1 MATTNQR
8 IRYDLEAAVSGE
20 QDVAALARQLEG
32 LSETLEGDLK
42 VQAQASAQAL
52 RELGAKQGAIDNFV
66 TLKQQAAEA
75 ATRLRETQAAAQQ
88 FGQSIAAS
96 GAPTRAQAGQMEKL
110 RDAVRSAKTE
120 LVTKTAA
127 LDQSRAALRTYGLD
141 STNTAQ
147 AERNLR
153 AATAAARAE
162 IQAMAPAYQQAAQ
175 QATASGRQQVAANQQ
190 VSGSL
195 NELGEQLRAVQRVAV
210 AAIGGTFAGQM
221 IGDLNATAESFTTVA
236 DRIRLVTG
244 EGAAF
249 EAAFQGVQQIAL
261 ETNSELEA
269 TGTLFTRIQQAGE
282 GLGRT
287 NEQSLALTRT
297 INQAIQLSGGSAQ
310 SANAA
315 ITQLVQGLQGGVL
328 RGDEFNSVMEQSPR
342 LAQALADGLGK
353 TTGELRNLAQQGAL
367 TSEVVIG
374 ALEGQAATL
383 NAEFDKLSDK
393 PTRALQNLSTA
404 WQVYIGNAD
413 QATGAS
419 QMAAQAINALAQNLD
434 TIIGLLLD
442 AGQAV
447 SAFVALRLAQQFLG
461 IGAAAQTAAVQVAA
475 STTAINAA
483 SASAVT
489 AGANVGRLATILGGL
504 KTLSLLGVVT
514 NIQDIGVWL
523 GESAAKLAGYKDL
536 TAELAREERIAAEIS
551 AENARQKAAMAQAA
565 QLALEASRGLTPE
578 ARVLTGEFEKMR
590 SAGKGA
596 GEALEELAKKA
607 NLQDTTGIQAYGIAL
622 RDLAV
627 QGKASGDQ
635 IREAM
640 ANALKGEDLARFE
653 VLARTAF
660 AGTRDEAELL
670 ALALDAS
677 LREAINRSGAD
688 FATISGGMSKAA
700 TSAINDTDLII
711 QNLDR
716 LKSQGV
722 DTAAA
727 LTASLGKGI
736 QTADSQAALQGVR
749 DQIEAVRKVLGDK
762 VTDGLM
768 DQLAEQAKKVTK
780 EVGGLQS
787 ALSQLGITSDADLKK
802 AADSAKNLYERVREG
817 GGSAREQAE
826 AFQKM
831 ADAALRSGDTAAIAY
846 AKSQAAANGFE
857 VAVDK
862 AGKAVVRKMGEA
874 AQATE
879 GYRQSIQNATQ
890 DVQEHVGWLDRM
902 RERNER
908 VKSSMKMDG
917 QGFAADASGNRI
929 VAGGDLNTLTGVAAF
944 LKSAGIEDDAT
955 ARRIA
960 KEFSDGKGNIP
971 YFSNPGQMKYGGD
984 TISMALLKAAERVTF
999 GGFGVGGAKVP
1010 GVETSIP
1017 KQAPREVNVN
1027 LNVNGK
1033 SYGTVNTDSE
1043 GAERIVNALNAAKA
1057 AAGA

>member
-8 IRYDLEAAVSGE
+8 IRYDLEAAVSGQ

-32 LSETLEGDLK
+32 LADTLEGDLK
-42 VQAQASAQAL
+42 TQAQASAQAL
-52 RELGAKQGAIDNFV
+52 RELGAKQGAVENFAA
-66 TLKQQAAEA
+66 LKREVSDASARLTEAQGAAQRLGRELA
-75 ATRLRETQAAAQQ
+75 ATN
-88 FGQSIAAS
+88 
-96 GAPTRAQAGQMEKL
+96 APTRAQVGQMQKL
-110 RDAVRSAKTE
+110 RDTVRDAKGE
-120 LVTKTAA
+120 VVSKTAA
-127 LDQSRAALRTYGLD
+127 LDRSRAALRNYGID
-141 STNTAQ
+141 STNAAQ

-162 IQAMAPAYQQAAQ
+162 IQAMAPAYRQAGQQAA
-175 QATASGRQQVAANQQ
+175 ASGRQQVAANQE

-195 NELGEQLRAVQRVAV
+195 SQLGDQLRAVQRVAI
-210 AAIGGTFAGQM
+210 AAIGGTFAGRL
-221 IGDLNATAESFTTVA
+221 ISDLNDTAESFTTVA

-244 EGAAF
+244 EGPAF
-249 EAAFQGVQQIAL
+249 EAAFEGVQQVAL

-269 TGTLFTRIQQAGE
+269 TGTLFARLQQAGE
-282 GLGRT
+282 SLGRT

-315 ITQLVQGLQGGVL
+315 ITQLIQGLQSGVL

-342 LAQALADGLGK
+342 LAQALAAGLGK

-374 ALEGQAATL
+374 ALEGQAAAI

-393 PTRALQNLSTA
+393 PSRALQNLSTA
-404 WQVYIGNAD
+404 WQIYIGNAD
-413 QATGAS
+413 KATGAS
-419 QMAAQAINALAQNLD
+419 QMAAQAIDALAENLD

-461 IGAAAQTAAVQVAA
+461 IGAAAQAAAVQVAA

-483 SASAVT
+483 SASALT
-489 AGANVGRLATILGGL
+489 AGSNVGRLASILGGL

-536 TAELAREERIAAEIS
+536 TEELAREERVAAEIS
-551 AENARQKAAMAQAA
+551 AENARQKAALAQAT
-565 QLALEASRGLTPE
+565 QLAIEAARGLTPE
-578 ARVLTGEFEKMR
+578 ARALTTEFEKMQASGK
-590 SAGKGA
+590 SAGD
-596 GEALEELAKKA
+596 ALAELSKKA
-607 NLQDTTGIQAYGIAL
+607 NLEDTTGIQAYSIAL

-653 VLARTAF
+653 VLARSALS
-660 AGTRDEAELL
+660 GTRDEAELL
-670 ALALDAS
+670 AIVLDAS

-688 FATISGGMSKAA
+688 FASISGGMSRAA
-700 TSAINDTDLII
+700 ASAVNDTELII

-716 LKSQGV
+716 LSAQGV

-736 QTADSQAALQGVR
+736 QTADSQAALQAVR
-749 DQIEAVRKVLGDK
+749 DQIESVRKVLGEQ
-762 VTDGLM
+762 VVDGLL
-768 DQLAEQAKKVTK
+768 DQLAEQAKRVTK

-802 AADSAKNLYERVREG
+802 AADAARNLYERVREG

-831 ADAALRSGDTAAIAY
+831 ADAAIRSGDSTAIAF
-846 AKSQAAANGFE
+846 ARSQAAANGFE
-857 VAVDK
+857 VAVDS
-862 AGKAVVRKMGEA
+862 AGRTVVRRMGEA

-879 GYRQSIQNATQ
+879 KYRSSIQSATQ
-890 DVQEHVGWLDRM
+890 AVQEHIGWLDRM
-902 RERNER
+902 VERNNR
-908 VKSSMKMDG
+908 VKTSMKTDAD
-917 QGFAADASGNRI
+917 GFAADASGNRI
-929 VAGGDLNTLTGVAAF
+929 VAGGDLTTLTGIAAF
-944 LKSAGIEDDAT
+944 LKAAGVEDDAT

-960 KEFSDGKGNIP
+960 LEFSNGRGEIP
-971 YFSNPGQMKYGGD
+971 YFDNPGQKRYGGD
-984 TISMALLKAAERVTF
+984 TLSMALLKAAERVTF
-999 GGFGVGGAKVP
+999 AGTGVGGAQVP
-1010 GVETSIP
+1010 GIDTGIP
-1017 KQAPREVNVN
+1017 KPSAREVNVN
-1027 LNVNGK
+1027 LSVNGK
-1033 SYGTVNTDSE
+1033 SYGTVNTDAA
-1043 GAERIVNALNAAKA
+1043 GAEAIVNALNAAKG

>member
-8 IRYDLEAAVSGE
+8 IRYDLEAAVSGQ

-32 LSETLEGDLK
+32 LADTLEGDLK
-42 VQAQASAQAL
+42 TQAQASAQAL
-52 RELGAKQGAIDNFV
+52 RELGAKQGAVENFAA
-66 TLKQQAAEA
+66 LKREVSEASARLTEAQGAAQRLGRELA
-75 ATRLRETQAAAQQ
+75 ATN
-88 FGQSIAAS
+88 
-96 GAPTRAQAGQMEKL
+96 APTRAQVGQMEKL
-110 RDAVRSAKTE
+110 RDTVRAAKGE
-120 LVTKTAA
+120 VVSKTAA
-127 LDQSRAALRTYGLD
+127 LDRSRAALRNYGID
-141 STNTAQ
+141 STNAAQ

-162 IQAMAPAYQQAAQ
+162 ILAMAPAYRQAGQQAA
-175 QATASGRQQVAANQQ
+175 ASGRQQVAANQE

-195 NELGEQLRAVQRVAV
+195 SQLGDQLRAVQRVAI
-210 AAIGGTFAGQM
+210 AAIGGTFAGQLV
-221 IGDLNATAESFTTVA
+221 GGLNETAEAFTTVA

-244 EGAAF
+244 EGAPF
-249 EAAFQGVQQIAL
+249 EAAFQGVQQVAL

-269 TGTLFTRIQQAGE
+269 TGTLFARLQQAGE
-282 GLGRT
+282 SLGRS

-315 ITQLVQGLQGGVL
+315 ITQLIQGLQGGVL
-328 RGDEFNSVMEQSPR
+328 RGEEFNSVMEQSPR
-342 LAQALADGLGK
+342 LAQALAAGLGK
-353 TTGELRNLAQQGAL
+353 TTGELRALAQQGAL

-374 ALEGQAATL
+374 ALEGQAATI

-404 WQVYIGNAD
+404 WQIYIGNAD
-413 QATGAS
+413 KATGAS
-419 QMAAQAINALAQNLD
+419 QMAAQAIDALAENLD

-461 IGAAAQTAAVQVAA
+461 IGAAAQAAAVQVAA

-483 SASAVT
+483 SASALA
-489 AGANVGRLATILGGL
+489 AGGNVGRLASILGGL

-536 TAELAREERIAAEIS
+536 TEELAREERVAAEIA
-551 AENARQKAAMAQAA
+551 AENARQRAALAQAT
-565 QLALEASRGLTPE
+565 QLAIEASRGLTPE
-578 ARVLTGEFEKMR
+578 ARALTTEFDKMQASGK
-590 SAGKGA
+590 SAGD
-596 GEALEELAKKA
+596 ALAELSKKA
-607 NLQDTTGIQAYGIAL
+607 NLEDTTGIQAFSIAL

-653 VLARTAF
+653 VLARSALS
-660 AGTRDEAELL
+660 GTRDEAELL
-670 ALALDAS
+670 AIALDAS

-688 FATISGGMSKAA
+688 FASISGGMSRAA
-700 TSAINDTDLII
+700 ASAVNDTELII

-716 LKSQGV
+716 LSAQGV

-736 QTADSQAALQGVR
+736 QTADSQAALQAVR
-749 DQIEAVRKVLGDK
+749 DQIESVRKVLGEQ
-762 VTDGLM
+762 VVDGLL
-768 DQLAEQAKKVTK
+768 DQLAEQAKRVTK

-802 AADSAKNLYERVREG
+802 AADAARNLYERVREG

-831 ADAALRSGDTAAIAY
+831 ADAAIRSGDSTAIAF
-846 AKSQAAANGFE
+846 ARSQAAANGFE
-857 VAVDK
+857 VAVDN
-862 AGKAVVRKMGEA
+862 AGRTVVRRMGEA

-879 GYRQSIQNATQ
+879 KYRGSIQAATQ
-890 DVQEHVGWLDRM
+890 DVQEHIGWLDRM
-902 RERNER
+902 IERNNK
-908 VKSSMKMDG
+908 VKSSMKTDAD
-917 QGFAADASGNRI
+917 GFAADASGNRI
-929 VAGGDLNTLTGVAAF
+929 VAGGDLTTLTGIAAF
-944 LKSAGIEDDAT
+944 LKAAGVEDDAT

-960 KEFSDGKGNIP
+960 TEFSNGRGEIP
-971 YFSNPGQMKYGGD
+971 YFDNPGQKRYGGD

-999 GGFGVGGAKVP
+999 AGSGVGGAQVP
-1010 GVETSIP
+1010 GIDTGIP
-1017 KQAPREVNVN
+1017 KPSPREVNVN
-1027 LNVNGK
+1027 LSVNGK
-1033 SYGTVNTDSE
+1033 SYGTVNTDSA
-1043 GAERIVNALNAAKA
+1043 GAEAIVNALNAAKG